1 MLESNEDKIND
12 KKTTQSKED
21 ATELTN
27 KVDISES
34 IIEGVDG
41 QELEVEHEVTKATNT
56 EIVTD
61 ELKASDTQEK
71 VIIEKVEKSQDA
83 DIVLKENPDKVEKNT
98 EQEKPNKEVEAIA
111 YDTLT
116 LEELTVALENL
127 IHTQKI
133 QHIKSSVEAI
143 KSAFN
148 LKFGALLAEKKSV
161 FLAEGGNTI
170 DFQYSSPIKSKYN
183 KLLSD
188 YKKQKEIY
196 YSNLEKQLKDNLE
209 KRVQVIEDL
218 KVLIENAD
226 TSTMYK
232 HFRDL
237 QNSWRL
243 IGPVPKTKYND
254 TWKIYHHH
262 VERFYDLL
270 HLSNDFR
277 DLDFKNNLEEKLKLI
292 EKAEFLAEMQDVNA
306 AFKELQ
312 GLHKTWKEDI
322 GPVAREMRDDVWNKF
337 SAATKI
343 IHDKRHDHF
352 KSMKSQYVVII
363 EAKMLVI
370 DEILSYDSSKNKTH
384 NDWQKSI
391 KDIDA
396 LRTKYFDAGKLPY
409 SKSESIWKKFKEATK
424 QFNREKNKFYKQE
437 KNSQQEN
444 LQAKLDLI
452 KLAESIKDSE
462 DWETTTNTFK
472 KIQSDWKKIGHV
484 PRKFSDDIWN
494 KFKTSCNYY
503 FDRYHNQKNALSDD
517 QKEIIAQKTAFVEAL
532 KVEDYTT
539 KDSLTILMDSWNQFG
554 STPRGSKAVDLQ
566 FNRFIDSLL
575 SKLSLDKNEI
585 VLLKFKNII
594 NGYLANNDNRKLDSE
609 LVFVR
614 KKIDESIREIQQLEN
629 NLSFFSNA
637 SDDNPMVKNVHKNL
651 NTFKNGLKVWKDKLA
666 YLRSLD
672 Y

>member
-1 MLESNEDKIND
+1 MLESNEDKI
-12 KKTTQSKED
+12 KKTTQSKDEVIEP
-21 ATELTN
+21 TKEN
-27 KVDISES
+27 EVISEQ
-34 IIEGVDG
+34 VNV
-41 QELEVEHEVTKATNT
+41 ELDSKEVVVEDEVTKASGT
-56 EIVTD
+56 E
-61 ELKASDTQEK
+61 KATADSKEPDTQE
-71 VIIEKVEKSQDA
+71 IGIDEKEAVSSD
-83 DIVLKENPDKVEKNT
+83 DNLVSKENSDEVEGNT
-98 EQEKPNKEVEAIA
+98 EEEKPKKEVEIIK
-111 YDTLT
+111 YDTLS
-116 LEELTVALENL
+116 LEELTDALDNI
-127 IHTQKI
+127 IHTQKV

-148 LKFGALLAEKKSV
+148 LKFGTLLAEKKSL

-170 DFQYSSPIKSKYN
+170 DFQYSSPVKSKYN

-188 YKKQKEIY
+188 YKKQKDIH

-218 KVLIENAD
+218 KILIENAD
-226 TSTMYK
+226 TKTMYK
-232 HFRDL
+232 YFRDL
-237 QNSWRL
+237 QNTWRS

-292 EKAEFLAEMQDVNA
+292 EKAEFLAEMKDVNA

-312 GLHKTWKEDI
+312 DLHKTWKEDI
-322 GPVAREMRDDVWNKF
+322 GPVAREMRDDVWDKF

-363 EAKMLVI
+363 EAKILVI

-396 LRTKYFDAGKLPY
+396 LRKKYFDAGKLPY

-437 KNSQQEN
+437 KNAQQNN

-494 KFKTSCNYY
+494 KFKSSCNYY
-503 FDRYHNQKNALSDD
+503 FDRYHNQKNALSDE
-517 QKEIIAQKTAFVEAL
+517 QKEIIGHKIAFVEAL
-532 KVEDYTT
+532 KVDDYTT
-539 KDSLTILMDSWNQFG
+539 KDTITNLMESWSQLG

-566 FNRFIDSLL
+566 FNKFVDGLL
-575 SKLSLDKNEI
+575 SKLSLDKSEI

-594 NGYLANNDNRKLDSE
+594 NGYLANNDIRKLDSE

-614 KKIDESIREIQQLEN
+614 KKIDESVREIQQLEN

-637 SDDNPMVKNVHKNL
+637 SDDNPMVKNVHKNID
-651 NTFKNGLKVWKDKLA
+651 TYKNGLKAWKDKLA
-666 YLRSLD
+666 YIRSLD

>member
-1 MLESNEDKIND
+1 MLESNEDKI
-12 KKTTQSKED
+12 KKTTQSKDEVIEP
-21 ATELTN
+21 TKEN
-27 KVDISES
+27 EVISEQ
-34 IIEGVDG
+34 VNV
-41 QELEVEHEVTKATNT
+41 ELDSKEVVVEDEVTKASGT
-56 EIVTD
+56 E
-61 ELKASDTQEK
+61 KATADSKEPDTQE
-71 VIIEKVEKSQDA
+71 IGIDEKEAVSSD
-83 DIVLKENPDKVEKNT
+83 DNLVSKENSDEVEGNT
-98 EQEKPNKEVEAIA
+98 EEEKPKKEVEIIK
-111 YDTLT
+111 YDTLS
-116 LEELTVALENL
+116 LEELTDALDNI
-127 IHTQKI
+127 IHTQKV

-148 LKFGALLAEKKSV
+148 LKFGTLLAEKKSL

-170 DFQYSSPIKSKYN
+170 DFQYSSPVKSKYN

-188 YKKQKEIY
+188 YKKQKDIH

-218 KVLIENAD
+218 KILIENAD
-226 TSTMYK
+226 TKTMYK
-232 HFRDL
+232 YFRDL
-237 QNSWRL
+237 QNTWRS

-292 EKAEFLAEMQDVNA
+292 EKAEFLAEMKDVNA

-312 GLHKTWKEDI
+312 DLHKTWKEDI
-322 GPVAREMRDDVWNKF
+322 GPVAREMRDDVWDKF

-396 LRTKYFDAGKLPY
+396 LRKKYFDAGKLPY

-437 KNSQQEN
+437 KNAQQNN

-494 KFKTSCNYY
+494 KFKSSCNYY
-503 FDRYHNQKNALSDD
+503 FDRYHNQKNALSDE
-517 QKEIIAQKTAFVEAL
+517 QKEIIGHKIAFVEAL

-539 KDSLTILMDSWNQFG
+539 KDTITNLMESWSQLG

-566 FNRFIDSLL
+566 FNKFVDGLL
-575 SKLSLDKNEI
+575 SKLSLDKSEI

-594 NGYLANNDNRKLDSE
+594 NGYLANNDIRKLDSE

-614 KKIDESIREIQQLEN
+614 KKIDESVREIQQLEN
-629 NLSFFSNA
+629 SLSFFSNA
-637 SDDNPMVKNVHKNL
+637 SDDNPMVKNVHKNID
-651 NTFKNGLKVWKDKLA
+651 TFKNGLKAWKDKLA
-666 YLRSLD
+666 YIRSLD

>member
-12 KKTTQSKED
+12 KKTTQSKEG

-71 VIIEKVEKSQDA
+71 VNIEKAEKPQDA

-226 TSTMYK
+226 TNTMYK

-237 QNSWRL
+237 QNSWRS

-322 GPVAREMRDDVWNKF
+322 GPVAREMRDDVWDKF

-370 DEILSYDSSKNKTH
+370 DEILSFDSSKNKTH

-462 DWETTTNTFK
+462 DWETTSNTFK

-503 FDRYHNQKNALSDD
+503 FDRYHNQKNALSEE
-517 QKEIIAQKTAFVEAL
+517 QKEIIGLKIAFVEAL

-554 STPRGSKAVDLQ
+554 NTSRGSKAVDLQ

-651 NTFKNGLKVWKDKLA
+651 NTYKNGLKVWKDKLA

>member
-1 MLESNEDKIND
+1 MLESNEDKI
-12 KKTTQSKED
+12 KKTTQSKDEVIEP
-21 ATELTN
+21 TKEN
-27 KVDISES
+27 EVISEQ
-34 IIEGVDG
+34 VNV
-41 QELEVEHEVTKATNT
+41 ELDSKEVVVEDEVTKASGT
-56 EIVTD
+56 E
-61 ELKASDTQEK
+61 KATADSKEPDTQE
-71 VIIEKVEKSQDA
+71 IGIDEKEAVSSD
-83 DIVLKENPDKVEKNT
+83 DNLVSKENSDEVEGNT
-98 EQEKPNKEVEAIA
+98 EEEKPKKEVEIIK
-111 YDTLT
+111 YDTLS
-116 LEELTVALENL
+116 LEELTDALDNI
-127 IHTQKI
+127 IHTQKV

-148 LKFGALLAEKKSV
+148 LKFGTLLAEKKSL

-170 DFQYSSPIKSKYN
+170 DFQYSSPVKSKYN

-188 YKKQKEIY
+188 YKKQKDIH

-218 KVLIENAD
+218 KILIENAD
-226 TSTMYK
+226 TKTMYK
-232 HFRDL
+232 YFRDL
-237 QNSWRL
+237 QNTWRS

-292 EKAEFLAEMQDVNA
+292 EKAEFLAEMKDVNA

-312 GLHKTWKEDI
+312 DLHKTWKEDI
-322 GPVAREMRDDVWNKF
+322 GPVAREMRDDVWDKF

-396 LRTKYFDAGKLPY
+396 LRKKYFDAGKLPY

-437 KNSQQEN
+437 KNAQQNN

-494 KFKTSCNYY
+494 KFKSSCNYY
-503 FDRYHNQKNALSDD
+503 FDRYHNQKNALSDE
-517 QKEIIAQKTAFVEAL
+517 QKEIIGHKIAFVEAL
-532 KVEDYTT
+532 KVDDYTT
-539 KDSLTILMDSWNQFG
+539 KDTITNLMESWSQLG

-566 FNRFIDSLL
+566 FNKFVDGLL
-575 SKLSLDKNEI
+575 SKLSLDKSEI

-594 NGYLANNDNRKLDSE
+594 NGYLANNDIRKLDSE

-614 KKIDESIREIQQLEN
+614 KKIDESVREIQQLEN

-637 SDDNPMVKNVHKNL
+637 SDDNPMVKNVHKNID
-651 NTFKNGLKVWKDKLA
+651 TFKNGLKVWKDKLA
-666 YLRSLD
+666 YIRSLD

>member
-12 KKTTQSKED
+12 KKTTQSKEG
-21 ATELTN
+21 ATKLTN

-34 IIEGVDG
+34 IIEGVGG
-41 QELEVEHEVTKATNT
+41 QEFEVEHEVTKVTNT
-56 EIVTD
+56 EIVTND
-61 ELKASDTQEK
+61 LKASDAQEK
-71 VIIEKVEKSQDA
+71 VNIEKAEKPQDA
-83 DIVLKENPDKVEKNT
+83 DIVLKENPGKVEKNT

-111 YDTLT
+111 YDSLT

-161 FLAEGGNTI
+161 FLVEGGNTI

-226 TSTMYK
+226 TNTMYK

-237 QNSWRL
+237 QNSWRS

-322 GPVAREMRDDVWNKF
+322 GPVAREMRDNVWDKF

-352 KSMKSQYVVII
+352 KSMKSQYDAII
-363 EAKMLVI
+363 ETKMLVI
-370 DEILSYDSSKNKTH
+370 DEILSFDSSKNKTH

-437 KNSQQEN
+437 KNSQQKN

-503 FDRYHNQKNALSDD
+503 FDRYHNQKNALSDE
-517 QKEIIAQKTAFVEAL
+517 QKEIIAQKIAFVEAL

-554 STPRGSKAVDLQ
+554 STPRESKAVDLQ

-585 VLLKFKNII
+585 VLL
-594 NGYLANNDNRKLDSE
+594 
-609 LVFVR
+609 
-614 KKIDESIREIQQLEN
+614 
-629 NLSFFSNA
+629 LSLI
-637 SDDNPMVKNVHKNL
+637 HI
-651 NTFKNGLKVWKDKLA
+651 
-666 YLRSLD
+666 
-672 Y
+672 

>member
-1 MLESNEDKIND
+1 MLESNEDKI
-12 KKTTQSKED
+12 KKTTQSKDEVIEP
-21 ATELTN
+21 TKEN
-27 KVDISES
+27 EVISEQ
-34 IIEGVDG
+34 VNV
-41 QELEVEHEVTKATNT
+41 ELDSKEVVVEDEVTKASGT
-56 EIVTD
+56 E
-61 ELKASDTQEK
+61 KATADSKEPDTQE
-71 VIIEKVEKSQDA
+71 IGIDEKEAVSSD
-83 DIVLKENPDKVEKNT
+83 DNLVSKENSDEVEGNT
-98 EQEKPNKEVEAIA
+98 EEEKPKKEVEIIK
-111 YDTLT
+111 YDTLS
-116 LEELTVALENL
+116 LEELTDALDNI
-127 IHTQKI
+127 IHTQKV

-148 LKFGALLAEKKSV
+148 LKFGTLLAEKKSL

-170 DFQYSSPIKSKYN
+170 DFQYSSPVKSKYN

-188 YKKQKEIY
+188 YKKQKDIH

-218 KVLIENAD
+218 KILIENAD
-226 TSTMYK
+226 TKTMYK
-232 HFRDL
+232 YFRDL
-237 QNSWRL
+237 QNTWRS

-292 EKAEFLAEMQDVNA
+292 EKAEFLAEMKDVNA

-312 GLHKTWKEDI
+312 DLHKTWKEDI
-322 GPVAREMRDDVWNKF
+322 GPVAREMRDDVWDKF

-396 LRTKYFDAGKLPY
+396 LRKKYFDAGKLPY

-437 KNSQQEN
+437 KNAQQNN

-494 KFKTSCNYY
+494 KFKSSCNYY
-503 FDRYHNQKNALSDD
+503 FDRYHNQKNALSDE
-517 QKEIIAQKTAFVEAL
+517 QKEIIGHKIAFVEAL
-532 KVEDYTT
+532 KVDDYTT
-539 KDSLTILMDSWNQFG
+539 KDTITNLMESWSQLG

-566 FNRFIDSLL
+566 FNKFVDGLL
-575 SKLSLDKNEI
+575 SKLSLDKSEI

-651 NTFKNGLKVWKDKLA
+651 NTYKNGLKVWKDKLA